1 MSNFREHKVTSEPPS
16 SEIPSERP
24 IPVTMIFWVVI
35 ILLSLIIS
43 LFAALA
49 VEWWGKTS
57 DENSSLPAPLLA
69 IPQPTTDTQT
79 KSPEAS
85 TPEPIQQ
92 PAIPSAPIAWKE
104 IAQQLRQSEE
114 LKLEVLTNTLKKLP
128 ELAPLPR
135 IEATEPP
142 VTVPKIEPTISWKIL
157 SSQLERVEQQ
167 QREMLQKL
175 FEKQGKWELIEIKT
189 FSQREFL

>member
-1 MSNFREHKVTSEPPS
+1 
-16 SEIPSERP
+16 
-24 IPVTMIFWVVI
+24 
-35 ILLSLIIS
+35 
-43 LFAALA
+43 
-49 VEWWGKTS
+49 
-57 DENSSLPAPLLA
+57 LLA
-69 IPQPTTDTQT
+69 IPQPTPDTPT

>member
-1 MSNFREHKVTSEPPS
+1 
-16 SEIPSERP
+16 
-24 IPVTMIFWVVI
+24 
-35 ILLSLIIS
+35 
-43 LFAALA
+43 
-49 VEWWGKTS
+49 
-57 DENSSLPAPLLA
+57 
-69 IPQPTTDTQT
+69 
-79 KSPEAS
+79 
-85 TPEPIQQ
+85 
-92 PAIPSAPIAWKE
+92 
-104 IAQQLRQSEE
+104 
-114 LKLEVLTNTLKKLP
+114 LTNTLKKLP